1 MKGDDDTISMPP
13 LRMST
18 IESFGEVVLGE
29 FYPEALVKPM
39 PVDILHLVDNVLP
52 QYGIHVS
59 PASAAEMGDNLGLTD
74 ADGTSSID
82 VLILA
87 ELWDQLLEGGPL
99 ANRARA
105 TVAHELGHCVLHV
118 PVICRCCMFPHGQ
131 HLLARVAREE
141 VPAFKCAEWQAWAL
155 GGCILA
161 PRRTINM
168 VSNPTVAKL
177 ANIYEIS
184 ISMMQQHLRRL
195 RLFVPGM

>member
-13 LRMST
+13 LNMAT
-18 IESFGEVVLGE
+18 IESFGEAVLAE
-29 FYPEALVKPM
+29 FFPEALKQPM
-39 PVDILHLVDNVLP
+39 PVDLLHLVDEVLP
-52 QYGIHVS
+52 RYGIHVT
-59 PASAAEMGDNLGLTD
+59 PASAVEMGDNLGLTD
-74 ADGTSSID
+74 PSGTLSID
-82 VLILA
+82 VLLLDD
-87 ELWDQLLEGGPL
+87 LWDQLLVGGPI

-105 TVAHELGHCVLHV
+105 TVAHELGHCILHV
-118 PVICRCCMFPHGQ
+118 PVIRKRRASPYGQ

-177 ANIYEIS
+177 ANIYQIS

-195 RLFVPGM
+195 RISVPGM